1 MFVIVAVTDVRA
13 EVEGSA
19 TLCGRR
25 LSYSHDKPFAC
36 YNDTVPLIS
45 FPQRLS
51 DLAEVLPDRPAVVCN
66 GTSISRSELERAGN
80 RLARDLA
87 DRGVGHGDFVTVALP
102 NSIDWFVTY
111 VAVWKLGATPQPVSA
126 KLPPRELAAIVE
138 LASPKVVVGVEPGS
152 DMAALLPE
160 GVQCLGKG
168 YEPSTEYS
176 DEPLPDATSPAWK
189 APTSGGSTGRP
200 KLIVSGDPAIVD
212 TDADPAML
220 MSHDGCLVMPGPL
233 YHNGPAVWACQALL
247 CGSTVVL
254 LERFDAEATLAAIE
268 DHRAD
273 VVYMVPTMMKRVLR
287 LDDEVRFNYD
297 LSSLRVVWHLAEP
310 CPQWLKQAWIDWL
323 GPERIVELYA
333 GTEAQAVTIITGTE
347 WLEHRGSVGRVDQG
361 EIKVCDPDGNELP
374 PGEQGEVW
382 MRPTNRDTPT
392 YVYLGAEAKQLDG
405 GWESLGDLGWFDED
419 GYLYLGDRLADMI
432 LTGGS
437 NVYPAEVESALQE
450 HPDVKSVVVI
460 GLPDDDRGS
469 SVHAIVEADPNV
481 LSTEDLLTFA
491 AERLAKYKLPRS
503 VEYVDE
509 PLRDDAGKV
518 RRNALRA
525 DRTS

>member
-1 MFVIVAVTDVRA
+1 MFDIVAVPDVRA
-13 EVEGSA
+13 EVEERA

-51 DLAEVLPDRPAVVCN
+51 DLADTMPDRPAVVCN
-66 GTSISRSELERAGN
+66 GKSISRYELERAGN
-80 RLARDLA
+80 RLARDLG

-126 KLPPRELAAIVE
+126 KLPPRELSAIVE

-152 DMAALLPE
+152 DMAALLPD

-168 YEPSTEYS
+168 YEPSAEYS

-220 MSHDGCLVMPGPL
+220 MSQDGCLVMPGPL

-374 PGEQGEVW
+374 AGEQGEVW

-518 RRNALRA
+518 RRNALKA

>member
-1 MFVIVAVTDVRA
+1 M
-13 EVEGSA
+13 
-19 TLCGRR
+19 
-25 LSYSHDKPFAC
+25 
-36 YNDTVPLIS
+36 
-45 FPQRLS
+45 
-51 DLAEVLPDRPAVVCN
+51 
-66 GTSISRSELERAGN
+66 SRGDLERAGN

-87 DRGVGHGDFVTVALP
+87 ARGVGHGDFVTVALP
-102 NSIDWFVTY
+102 NSIDWFVAY
-111 VAVWKLGATPQPVSA
+111 VAIWKLGATPQPVSA

-138 LASPKVVVGVEPGS
+138 LASPKVVFGVEPGS
-152 DMAALLPE
+152 EMSAMLPE
-160 GVQCLGKG
+160 GVHCIPKG
-168 YEPSTEYS
+168 YVPSDDVS
-176 DEPLPDATSPAWK
+176 DAPLPDAISPAWK

-212 TDADPAML
+212 TDADPAMK
-220 MSHDGCLVMPGPL
+220 MRVDGCLVMPGPL
-233 YHNGPAVWACQALL
+233 YHNGPAVWSCQALL

-268 DHRAD
+268 EHSAD
-273 VVYMVPTMMKRVLR
+273 VVYMVPTMMKRILR
-287 LDDEVRFNYD
+287 LDDEVRLAYD
-297 LSSLRVVWHLAEP
+297 LSSLRVLWHLAEP

-333 GTEAQAVTIITGTE
+333 GTEAQAVTTITGTE
-347 WLEHRGSVGRVDQG
+347 WLAHRGSVGRVETG
-361 EIKVCDPDGNELP
+361 EIKVCDADGNELP

-382 MRPTNRDTPT
+382 MRSSHRDTPT
-392 YVYLGAEAKQLDG
+392 YTSLGANAKQLDG
-405 GWESLGDLGWFDED
+405 GWESLGDMGWFDAD

-450 HPDVKSVVVI
+450 HPEVKSVVVI
-460 GLPDDDRGS
+460 GLPDEDRGN
-469 SVHAIVEADPNV
+469 SVHAIVEADPQRV
-481 LSTEDLLTFA
+481 SVDELLIFA

-518 RRNALRA
+518 RRTALRQQ
-525 DRTS
+525 RTEN

>member
-1 MFVIVAVTDVRA
+1 M
-13 EVEGSA
+13 
-19 TLCGRR
+19 
-25 LSYSHDKPFAC
+25 
-36 YNDTVPLIS
+36 
-45 FPQRLS
+45 
-51 DLAEVLPDRPAVVCN
+51 
-66 GTSISRSELERAGN
+66 SRGDLERAGN

-87 DRGVGHGDFVTVALP
+87 ARGVGHGDFVTVALP
-102 NSIDWFVTY
+102 NSIDWFVAY
-111 VAVWKLGATPQPVSA
+111 VAIWKLGATPQPVSA

-138 LASPKVVVGVEPGS
+138 LASPKVVFGVEPGS
-152 DMAALLPE
+152 EMSAMLPE
-160 GVQCLGKG
+160 GVHCIPKG
-168 YEPSTEYS
+168 YVPSDDVS
-176 DEPLPDATSPAWK
+176 DAPLPDAISPAWK

-212 TDADPAML
+212 TDADPAMK
-220 MSHDGCLVMPGPL
+220 MRVDGCLVMPGPL
-233 YHNGPAVWACQALL
+233 YHNGPAVWSCQALL

-268 DHRAD
+268 EHSAD
-273 VVYMVPTMMKRVLR
+273 VVYMVPTMMKRILR
-287 LDDEVRFNYD
+287 LDDEVRLAYD
-297 LSSLRVVWHLAEP
+297 LSSLRVLWHLAEP

-333 GTEAQAVTIITGTE
+333 GTEAQAVTTITGTE
-347 WLEHRGSVGRVDQG
+347 WLAHRGSVGRVETG
-361 EIKVCDPDGNELP
+361 EIKVCDADGNELP

-382 MRPTNRDTPT
+382 MRSSHRDTPT
-392 YVYLGAEAKQLDG
+392 YTYLGANAKQLDG
-405 GWESLGDLGWFDED
+405 GWESLGDMGWFDAD

-450 HPDVKSVVVI
+450 HPEVKSVVVI
-460 GLPDDDRGS
+460 GLPDEDRGN
-469 SVHAIVEADPNV
+469 SVHAIVEADPQRV
-481 LSTEDLLTFA
+481 SVDELLIFA

-518 RRNALRA
+518 RRTALRQQ
-525 DRTS
+525 RTEN